1 MEKQK
6 LLKSLFVLLFVLLPF
21 AVQAVE
27 KERLIYSTTFQDW
40 ETAASSA
47 TSNVIT
53 KATQFSNETLNF
65 SLLGVSV
72 SPSGTNSKFTSAVC
86 TPGYLMMEKNTTTGF
101 TGVDM
106 SVELS
111 PLKSITTLSFVVAAT
126 GSSRGV
132 IVSKK
137 VGTGDW
143 SVIYNTA
150 ANPAGGQLV
159 EIPVNEKDVAI
170 KFTNLAPSQNAY
182 LLSLDIKGNVEVTSE
197 QVTLTTEVSPVDAG
211 ILTVNPQGT
220 EFDKNTVVA
229 LTATPNFGYKFSKW
243 VDSATGT
250 DLSTDN
256 PFNYTLA
263 ASSTVKAVFDAKQTY
278 SFSVNI
284 LGDTQ
289 GRVTVTPAATGGK
302 YEAGTAI
309 TLTAESNDLIKFNNW
324 DDASTNAVKTIT
336 IDADTQISATFSAVS
351 YIVGWD
357 FYTTEPKQDRAGD
370 FKSET
375 SNAGIFK
382 LQKADETSIGWL
394 AKGDAQ
400 YHYSKHAAVNW
411 QKPTDKYYF
420 QASFSTVNYTNILV
434 KAKLLSCY
442 YGNKVE
448 NIEYSLD
455 GTTFIK
461 LGSITFDAQQ
471 VWYDS
476 SVTLPTDANGKDKV
490 YIRWI
495 PDYTSEVVNG
505 TQTSDGA
512 SITDIFVFA
521 DKEFVNDTIA
531 PTLISSLPVNNG
543 TGASATGS
551 VILNFNERVQA
562 GTGDCTLNSE
572 AIAGT
577 YGSSTVIFKY
587 SGLSYDTSYT
597 FTVPDGAIKDMNGNP
612 FAGITI
618 TFKTMQKVQPAAK
631 LYNAV
636 VAADGSGDY
645 TTVSDAVKAA
655 PSANAVPW
663 LIFIKEGTYT
673 GHVAID
679 KPNIYLIGQD
689 RDKVFI
695 SDNLLCGGT
704 TAVDVKVGSTVY
716 VSGDNFYAENI
727 TFDNSWGVTQ
737 NAGPQALALFTD
749 GDKAILNNCAL
760 RSYQD
765 TYRTS
770 TSGIKD
776 RHYVRNCFIEG
787 AVDFIYGAGDVFF
800 DACTLNIVRESG
812 GYIVAPSHN
821 ASTAWGYVFNNC
833 TITAPTDKIASTTI
847 YLGRPW
853 IDSPKTVYLNTTSLI
868 NIYPSGWY
876 YKMGTIPAIF
886 ADYNTMDKYG
896 NKMDLSSRI
905 KDYEYDIKDASGNV
919 TSTVKG
925 TAKNSLTDAEA
936 ATYTLKNVMS
946 GSDDWQPTLI
956 TESVAAP
963 VIAGNLQ
970 TISWSKVN
978 YAICYVITK
987 NNKVVK
993 FTTDLTYTDNA
1004 AANGDIYSVQAANE
1018 YGGLSPVS
1026 NTYAAVITGLDNIDK
1041 SGISVLAVQGAVNV
1055 SGIDGDA
1062 IVSIYSMNGSLLKSA
1077 KVTGSTSISLDK
1089 GTYVV
1094 KVVSDHAT
1102 KKTVVLVR

>member
-1 MEKQK
+1 MNKQK
-6 LLKSLFVLLFVLLPF
+6 LLKLLFVVLIVLLPL
-21 AVQAVE
+21 AMQAVE

-40 ETAASSA
+40 DVVASSV
-47 TSNVIT
+47 TPVQIS

-65 SLLGVSV
+65 SLTGVSV
-72 SPSGTNSKFTSAVC
+72 APQGTNSKFTSAVV
-86 TPGYLMMEKNTTTGF
+86 TPGYLMMEKNTGTF
-101 TGVDM
+101 ASVDM

-126 GSSRGV
+126 GGSRGV

-143 SVIYNTA
+143 TIIYNTA

-170 KFTNLAPSQNAY
+170 KFTNLAPAQNAY
-182 LLSLDIKGNVEVTSE
+182 LTSLDINGNVDVTTE
-197 QVTLTTEVSPVDAG
+197 QVTLATEVSPTDAG
-211 ILTVNPQGT
+211 TVSVNPQGT
-220 EFDKNTVVA
+220 EFDWNTVVS

-243 VDSATGT
+243 INATT
-250 DLSTDN
+250 SEDLSTDN
-256 PFNYTLA
+256 PFSYTLTDN
-263 ASSTVKAVFDAKQTY
+263 SNVRAVFDTKQTY
-278 SFSVNI
+278 AFTLNI
-284 LGDTQ
+284 LGDSQ
-289 GRVTVTPAATGGK
+289 GRVTITPAATNGK

-324 DDASTNAVKTIT
+324 EDGSTNPVRTLT
-336 IDADTQISATFSAVS
+336 IDADTQIKATFSAVS

-370 FKSET
+370 FKSES

-382 LQKADETSIGWL
+382 LQKVDGTSSGWL

-411 QKPTDKYYF
+411 QKPTDNYYF
-420 QASFSTVNYTNILV
+420 QASFSTISYTNIVV
-434 KAKLLSCY
+434 KSKLLSCY
-442 YGNKVE
+442 YGYKVE

-455 GTTFIK
+455 GNSFTK
-461 LGSITFDAQQ
+461 LGSVTFDAQQ
-471 VWYDS
+471 AWYDS
-476 SVTLPTDANGKDKV
+476 SVTLPEETNGKEKV

-495 PDYTSEVVNG
+495 PDYTSEVVNADQTNDG
-505 TQTSDGA
+505 T

-521 DKEFVNDTIA
+521 DKEIIDDTTA
-531 PTLISSLPVNNG
+531 PVLISSLPVDNG
-543 TGASATGS
+543 VGVSATGS

-562 GTGDCTLNSE
+562 GTGDCALNSE
-572 AIAGT
+572 TIVGT

-597 FTVPDGAIKDMNGNP
+597 FTVPEGAIKDMSGNL
-612 FAGITI
+612 FAGTTI
-618 TFKTMQKVQPAAK
+618 TFRTMQKVQPAAK
-631 LYNAV
+631 LYDAV

-655 PSANAVPW
+655 PATSAIPW
-663 LIFIKEGTYT
+663 LIFIKEGTYK

-679 KPNIYLIGQD
+679 KPNIYLIGQA

-704 TAVDVKVGSTVY
+704 NAVDVKVGATVY

-727 TFDNSWGVTQ
+727 TFDNSWGMEQ

-770 TSGIKD
+770 TSGITD
-776 RHYVRNCFIEG
+776 RHYLKNCFIEG
-787 AVDFIYGAGDVFF
+787 AVDFIYGAGDVYF

-812 GYIVAPSHN
+812 GYIVAPSHS

-833 TITAPTDKIASTTI
+833 TIDAPADKVATTNI

-853 IDSPKTVYLNTTSLI
+853 IGSPKTVFLNTKSMI

-876 YKMGTIPAIF
+876 YKMGAIPAIF
-886 ADYNTMDKYG
+886 ADYNTMDKDG
-896 NKMDLSSRI
+896 NKVDLSSRI
-905 KDYEYDIKDASGNV
+905 EDYEYDVKDDSGNV
-919 TSTVKG
+919 LSTVKG
-925 TAKNSLTDAEA
+925 KAKKSLTDAEA
-936 ATYTLKNVMS
+936 ATYTLKNVLG
-946 GSDDWQPTLI
+946 GSDDWQPTLV
-956 TESVAAP
+956 TESVLAP
-963 VIAGNLQ
+963 VIAGDSK
-970 TISWSKVN
+970 TISWSKVE
-978 YAICYVITK
+978 YTICYVITK
-987 NNKVVK
+987 NGKVVK
-993 FTTDLTYTDNA
+993 FTTDLSFTDNA
-1004 AANGDIYSVQAANE
+1004 AVTGDVYFVQAANE
-1018 YGGLSPVS
+1018 FGGLSPMS
-1026 NTYAAVITGLDNIDK
+1026 NTYTANVGTGLDQTSK
-1041 SGISVLAVQGAVNV
+1041 TAISISAAQEEIYV
-1055 SGIDGDA
+1055 SGIESGA
-1062 IVSIYSMNGSLLKSA
+1062 TVSIYSMSGALIQSG
-1077 KVTGSTSISLDK
+1077 KVIGNTHFPLEK
-1089 GTYVV
+1089 GTYIV
-1094 KVVSDHAT
+1094 KVVTAEAA
-1102 KKTVVLVR
+1102 KKTVLIVR